1 VAFDV
6 REAGRPKR
14 EGDPVTGKVVND
26 AAGQPVMVPGTLK
39 AVKAIGWFIEEYGI
53 AQVSM
58 NLTDLSVTPLHI
70 AFEEVCRK
78 AEARGMRVTGS
89 ELVGLVPLSAML
101 EAGRYFLKKQQ
112 RSVGV
117 PDHELMKIAIRSMGL
132 DELAPFA
139 PSERV
144 LEYRLAKGSRDAVLT
159 SLTVEG
165 FADLTASESPA
176 PGGGSVSALI
186 GALGA
191 SLGAMVANLSAHKR
205 GWEARW
211 EEFSTWAERGQQLK
225 VELLRL
231 VDEDTKAFNAVLAAM
246 GMPKGT
252 PEEQEARREALATAN
267 GRAVEVPLEVMRR
280 SFASFELLMA
290 MAQQGN
296 PVSASDAGVGA
307 ICARAAV
314 RGAWLNVR
322 TNLSGPSKP
331 AGFETTLSEGRR
343 IAADA
348 EQKEKEILAV
358 VEGKMGA

>member
-1 VAFDV
+1 
-6 REAGRPKR
+6 
-14 EGDPVTGKVVND
+14 
-26 AAGQPVMVPGTLK
+26 
-39 AVKAIGWFIEEYGI
+39 
-53 AQVSM
+53 
-58 NLTDLSVTPLHI
+58 
-70 AFEEVCRK
+70 
-78 AEARGMRVTGS
+78 
-89 ELVGLVPLSAML
+89 
-101 EAGRYFLKKQQ
+101 
-112 RSVGV
+112 
-117 PDHELMKIAIRSMGL
+117 
-132 DELAPFA
+132 
-139 PSERV
+139 
-144 LEYRLAKGSRDAVLT
+144 
-159 SLTVEG
+159 
-165 FADLTASESPA
+165 
-176 PGGGSVSALI
+176 
-186 GALGA
+186 
-191 SLGAMVANLSAHKR
+191 
-205 GWEARW
+205 
-211 EEFSTWAERGQQLK
+211 
-225 VELLRL
+225 
-231 VDEDTKAFNAVLAAM
+231 M